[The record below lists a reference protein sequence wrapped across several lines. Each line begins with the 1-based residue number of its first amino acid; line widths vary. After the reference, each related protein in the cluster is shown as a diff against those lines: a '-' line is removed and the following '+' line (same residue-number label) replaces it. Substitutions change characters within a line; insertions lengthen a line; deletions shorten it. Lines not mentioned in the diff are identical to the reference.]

1 MIISCAMIIQ
11 GLNPGLLHCR
21 QILHRLSHQGSPN
34 LDKYLDK
41 LWMPRLYSIWHRRLL
56 GRYFLF
62 IPLLFNRY
70 FLRNYCVRGNA
81 LGTGDMAMK
90 EDNNFCP
97 QGVCKCSFLNLNLVQ
112 SFGPSAH
119 PSISYPLSIHGFAS
133 CCLVSPHSSTWLP
146 GLQRDTEL
154 YYS

>member
-1 MIISCAMIIQ
+1 
-11 GLNPGLLHCR
+11 
-21 QILHRLSHQGSPN
+21 
-34 LDKYLDK
+34 
-41 LWMPRLYSIWHRRLL
+41 MPLLYSVWHRRLL

-97 QGVCKCSFLNLNLVQ
+97 QGACKCSFLNLNLVQ

-133 CCLVSPHSSTWLP
+133 CCLVSPHSSTRLP

-154 YYS
+154 YIIARNLADRLAYLWLLLRCRCGDVVSKSGSVRLLF